1 MMTINHEGYMQEA
14 LGYAKQAEEAGE
26 VPVGAVLVCQG
37 EVIAGAY
44 NQPIGR
50 CDPTAHAECL
60 VLRQAAHKTNNYR
73 LIGATLYVTLEPC
86 LMCLG
91 AMVHARIAH
100 LCYGASDPKVGV
112 LSSGQWSNVLGLNH
126 RFEVTGGVLQDQCSV
141 LLKQFFRAKR

>member
-1 MMTINHEGYMQEA
+1 MNHDKYMQQA
-14 LGYAKQAEEAGE
+14 LSYSKQAEVAGE
-26 VPVGAVLVCQG
+26 VPVGAVLVYQG
-37 EVIAGAY
+37 EMIAGAH
-44 NQPIGR
+44 NQPIGQ

-60 VLRQAAHKTNNYR
+60 ALRHAAQKINNYR

-100 LCYGASDPKVGV
+100 LCYGASDPKVCV
-112 LSSGQWSNVLGLNH
+112 LSSGQWSNALGLNH

-141 LLKQFFRAKR
+141 ILKQFFRAKR